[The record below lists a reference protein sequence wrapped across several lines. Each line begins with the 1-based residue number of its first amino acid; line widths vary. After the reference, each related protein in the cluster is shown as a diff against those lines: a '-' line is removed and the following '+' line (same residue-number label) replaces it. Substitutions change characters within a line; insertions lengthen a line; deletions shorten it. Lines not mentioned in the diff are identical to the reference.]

1 MMRHISNDSVRIPP
15 SLSGHQDECGIPLPT
30 QDAHERGSK
39 ATSEIPL
46 DHKGPPWQHFQG
58 PDDSESVVSELIFR
72 LKESISEQAGSWWRA
87 SMAKVAKRP
96 LLASYETAP
105 EEVFEST
112 HEIQDELAPWAF
124 QRVLTLR
131 ESQDSRSA
139 SQLRR
144 RLFERELALN
154 HEIGSFAAAA
164 RAAAVVLLHSLT
176 LEERSGSSEKLK
188 PANQERQQRNGPA
201 QCFIRIRPE
210 EYSTLWRVYQP
221 KFPDDEVYVFDSLVL
236 TVVVGD
242 AQANIKPH
250 FAKEVYQNDVKGR
263 QAVADAV
270 YATAFARKTETDLRL
285 QSRFHAQ
292 SEHHRDLRQQV
303 DTAWNLHD
311 PTKFERAKLGLPI
324 ACLVD
329 YAGFAVLVEPL
340 LPLNPAPVNVL
351 EELVADI
358 RRCLPDFV
366 QQCGNIGSPL
376 GCFDAL
382 DKVDR
387 ATYHKF
393 KNIAGFLN
401 LADYPFPR
409 GASDFDMPL
418 PQAALWRSQVDHFCI
433 FRNLHETLPPKCV
446 NGRVVPEQRFR
457 QAFLS
462 RVFDAALPCT
472 SREQHRATEIRASK
486 FVQQHT
492 PLRGTLEA
500 LSVAARSLE
509 LAIKQDVVPA
519 INALQK
525 NFLDSHDIA
534 HALHTHGINIR
545 NMAQLLKNGPASP
558 FKDAIIRE
566 VVARSAKHLFR
577 LQVEK
582 LAGGGM
588 VDTSHMEEIQ
598 RYKVDLT
605 EMASPES
612 VCTYSLFKAM
622 EYNLNADNDN
632 DGEDWGTQLR
642 STKRRMRHFENADA
656 YTDQDDTIKLRA
668 PATAEKLQKFAE
680 LREVRG
686 FYPRV
691 HLVAPETI
699 ALMQAATAS
708 TVAGASSTSLDVLL
722 DNMKAVDEE
731 ETLHELIMNAAD
743 ENKPLSSLKQC
754 LRYKRKKLALTL
766 ALLSK
771 AAIGTMLPWPMQ
783 LQQTAYIMLQH
794 NEIKAAASIAD
805 FIYSKVPDGLSLQ
818 SEALLIDMQCTTRG
832 NEPQDALLCYRN
844 LKPVL
849 VAMEGK
855 MSLRLLLA
863 DLLLASFAFKN
874 KRYNSAI
881 LHAFRVHKISTVC
894 FDTGGAH
901 WAAVAALRLIA
912 RSMLEVQRCSEAII
926 ILQHTVRVASTNP
939 ELPSLVTHMSRFWLA
954 AAFARMGRL
963 ENATVE
969 AQSMLAGLESQLGT
983 NHEATM
989 SALYLAAEVKM
1000 RLGCLSLQ
1008 NPPLKIGGPSEMADA
1023 AGIAGAPT
1031 ELQEPLLWK
1040 PLGAED
1046 FEIYEELFRD
1056 QGMSQARADA
1066 EKLFLALFRRLLF
1079 REDNVLVEVYKPR
1092 GLDRKQRLRQIF
1104 STLKQ
1109 ILKLKL
1115 CSIPI
1120 SVLRLLAHRIYVA
1133 CVAQGCSAGL
1143 RPFGL
1148 MEQEAVGS
1156 DGDDAKGS
1164 SKHPGYA
1171 KVQLAPNEEQAYPFS
1186 FFSQQKVSGT
1196 ERRRAHGEDILYARV
1211 DGSSGL
1217 RPAQEH
1223 DDIML
1228 QLLLFGKSPTSLN
1241 GVLKT
1246 CYMSYYLEYEFSS
1259 PRPFDLTIGI
1269 TRCEE
1274 LLNSTTWTGSALQR
1288 MRSQLDFTLSKQL
1301 LTRAGPTQAWQ
1312 QSSGNSEIV
1321 EGGRADE
1328 DLPPR
1333 ANAAFVQAGIA
1344 SLEKN
1349 YIELPAVGKGSVS
1362 GRTTWKGMSTA
1373 ARLSQLRFGGTKQ
1386 LIANMPPSAYGVM
1399 GNILTPE
1406 HDSELEAFGCIEC
1419 LQPAD
1424 RVPFLGG

>member
-1 MMRHISNDSVRIPP
+1 MYADHAEDRGPQP
-15 SLSGHQDECGIPLPT
+15 A
-30 QDAHERGSK
+30 QDAQEGGSK
-39 ATSEIPL
+39 ATTEIHQ
-46 DHKGPPWQHFQG
+46 DDKGTPWQDLQG

-112 HEIQDELAPWAF
+112 HEIQDELVPGPNENSVLSSNWHDRLQWAF

-176 LEERSGSSEKLK
+176 LEERDGSREKFK
-188 PANQERQQRNGPA
+188 PANQERQQRTGPA
-201 QCFIRIRPE
+201 QCFIRIRRE
-210 EYSTLWRVYQP
+210 EYPTLWRVYQP

-236 TVVVGD
+236 TVIVGNTR
-242 AQANIKPH
+242 ANIKPH

-270 YATAFARKTETDLRL
+270 YATAFARRTETDLRL
-285 QSRFHAQ
+285 RSRFQLQRSHQ
-292 SEHHRDLRQQV
+292 RDRQQV

-311 PTKFERAKLGLPI
+311 PNKFERAKLGLPI

-340 LPLNPAPVNVL
+340 LPLSPAPVNVL

-409 GASDFDMPL
+409 GASDFDMAL
-418 PQAALWRSQVDHFCI
+418 PPAALWRSQVDHFCI
-433 FRNLHETLPPKCV
+433 FRNLHETLPPKCA
-446 NGRVVPEQRFR
+446 NGRVLPEQRFR
-457 QAFLS
+457 QTFLS
-462 RVFDAALPCT
+462 RVFDVALPCT

-492 PLRGTLEA
+492 TLRGTLEA

-525 NFLDSHDIA
+525 NFLDSHDVA
-534 HALHTHGINIR
+534 HTLHTHGINIR
-545 NMAQLLKNGPASP
+545 NMAQLLKHGPASP

-582 LAGGGM
+582 LAEGGM
-588 VDTSHMEEIQ
+588 IDSSHMEEIQ

-632 DGEDWGTQLR
+632 DGEDRGTQLR
-642 STKRRMRHFENADA
+642 STKRHMRHFENADA
-656 YTDQDDTIKLRA
+656 STDKDETAKLRV
-668 PATAEKLQKFAE
+668 PGTAEKLQMFAE

-686 FYPRV
+686 FYPRI
-691 HLVAPETI
+691 HLVAPETV
-699 ALMQAATAS
+699 ALMQAATAA

-722 DNMKAVDEE
+722 DNMKAGTGYPCHPYCLAVDEDE
-731 ETLHELIMNAAD
+731 ALHE
-743 ENKPLSSLKQC
+743 
-754 LRYKRKKLALTL
+754 
-766 ALLSK
+766 
-771 AAIGTMLPWPMQ
+771 
-783 LQQTAYIMLQH
+783 TAYIMLQH
-794 NEIKAAASIAD
+794 NEVRAAGSIAD
-805 FIYSKVPDGLSLQ
+805 FIYSKIPDGLSLQ

-874 KRYNSAI
+874 NRFNSAI
-881 LHAFRVHKISTVC
+881 LHAFRVHKISTVVSEC
-894 FDTGGAH
+894 TRPDCVKGSTVVLSIMNQSGEYESR
-901 WAAVAALRLIA
+901 AAKPRDPHESILV
-912 RSMLEVQRCSEAII
+912 SCSFCKVGKER
-926 ILQHTVRVASTNP
+926 Q
-939 ELPSLVTHMSRFWLA
+939 
-954 AAFARMGRL
+954 RMGRL
-963 ENATVE
+963 ENASAE
-969 AQSMLAGLESQLGT
+969 AQAMLAGLESQLGT

-1008 NPPLKIGGPSEMADA
+1008 NPPLKICGPGELAGEA
-1023 AGIAGAPT
+1023 AITGAPS

-1056 QGMSQARADA
+1056 QGMIQARADA
-1066 EKLFLALFRRLLF
+1066 EQLFLALFRRLLF
-1079 REDNVLVEVYKPR
+1079 REDNVLVEVYKPP
-1092 GLDRKQRLRQIF
+1092 GLDRRQRQRQIF

-1115 CSIPI
+1115 CSVPI

-1133 CVAQGCSAGL
+1133 CVAQGCSEGL

-1148 MEQEAVGS
+1148 MEHEQAEGS
-1156 DGDDAKGS
+1156 DGDDAKGVNS
-1164 SKHPGYA
+1164 NS
-1171 KVQLAPNEEQAYPFS
+1171 E
-1186 FFSQQKVSGT
+1186 
-1196 ERRRAHGEDILYARV
+1196 YAR
-1211 DGSSGL
+1211 DIGGSIGTL
-1217 RPAQEH
+1217 
-1223 DDIML
+1223 D
-1228 QLLLFGKSPTSLN
+1228 
-1241 GVLKT
+1241 
-1246 CYMSYYLEYEFSS
+1246 YMSGE
-1259 PRPFDLTIGI
+1259 
-1269 TRCEE
+1269 
-1274 LLNSTTWTGSALQR
+1274 
-1288 MRSQLDFTLSKQL
+1288 
-1301 LTRAGPTQAWQ
+1301 
-1312 QSSGNSEIV
+1312 
-1321 EGGRADE
+1321 
-1328 DLPPR
+1328 
-1333 ANAAFVQAGIA
+1333 
-1344 SLEKN
+1344 
-1349 YIELPAVGKGSVS
+1349 
-1362 GRTTWKGMSTA
+1362 
-1373 ARLSQLRFGGTKQ
+1373 
-1386 LIANMPPSAYGVM
+1386 
-1399 GNILTPE
+1399 
-1406 HDSELEAFGCIEC
+1406 
-1419 LQPAD
+1419 
-1424 RVPFLGG
+1424 